1 MADLFKLI
9 RVLLQSSKGTGFSKV
24 LIFFSLVTGVIAGV
38 ANAGFIVLIN
48 TSLSAG
54 PAARGRLLWI
64 FAGLCIVLP
73 VSRFLSAVLLSRIVQ
88 SVRAEMELRL
98 CRRILAAPLRQIEEI
113 GPPRLLAALN
123 DDVGTIA
130 IAFGNIP
137 VLLRLIAVVAGCL
150 VYLGWLSWWLL
161 LLVIVALAIATF
173 TYQVPTVL
181 GRQRFKRSRE
191 LSDVLFQ
198 HFRGLTEGIKELK
211 IHRQRRRAFNVHY
224 LEPTAR
230 ARAQNRIAAQT
241 VFAVAESWTQ
251 LTTFLILG
259 LLLFALPALSKISLP
274 ALTGYVIGFLYILNP
289 MEAILSRFPEMSQA
303 VISVQQL
310 QRLDLQLDEK
320 ADAVD
325 GQPAQSE
332 GAEGE
337 PRWRRLTFSAV
348 THQYYNERDERNFT
362 LGPIDL
368 TLQPGETVFL
378 VGGNGS
384 GKTTLAKLIMGL
396 YLPETG
402 EVRLDDERIDDA
414 NREKLRSLFSVVF
427 SDFYLF
433 ENLLGLDKP
442 HLVAETQTYLAHLQ
456 LESKVKV
463 DGGTL
468 STINLSQGQRKR
480 LALLTAYLE
489 DRPIYLFDEWAADQ
503 DPQFKEVFYRQL
515 LPGLKAR
522 GKTVIVISHD
532 DRYYGLAERLIKL
545 DSGKVISDW
554 EAPELLEL
562 RVGSASLGA
571 RG

>member
-1 MADLFKLI
+1 MVDLIKLVRI
-9 RVLLQSSKGTGFSKV
+9 LVRSSKGTGFSKV
-24 LIFFSLVTGVIAGV
+24 LIFFSMVTGVIAGI
-38 ANAGFIVLIN
+38 ANAGFIVVIN
-48 TSLSAG
+48 TALSAG
-54 PAARGRLLWI
+54 PAARSRLIWI
-64 FAGLCIVLP
+64 FAALCIVLP

-88 SVRAEMELRL
+88 SARAEMELRL

-113 GPPRLLAALN
+113 GPPRLFAALT

-130 IAFGNIP
+130 VAFGNIP
-137 VLLRLIAVVAGCL
+137 VLLRLIAVVVGCL

-161 LLVIVALAIATF
+161 LLVIVSLAVATV
-173 TYQVPTVL
+173 TYQVPTAL
-181 GRQRFKRSRE
+181 GRQHFKRSRE

-211 IHRQRRRAFNVHY
+211 IHGQRRRAFTVQH

-230 ARAQNRIAAQT
+230 SRAQNRIGAQT

-259 LLLFALPALSKISLP
+259 LLLFALPAFHNVGLV

-289 MEAILSRFPEMSQA
+289 MEAILSRFPDMSQA
-303 VISVQQL
+303 VIAVQQL

-320 ADAVD
+320 ADVAD
-325 GQPAQSE
+325 WHPAGSE
-332 GAEGE
+332 RAEGE
-337 PRWRRLTFSAV
+337 PQWNRLTLAAV
-348 THQYYNERDERNFT
+348 THQYYNEKDERNFT
-362 LGPIDL
+362 LGPVDL
-368 TLQPGETVFL
+368 TIQRGECIFL

-396 YLPETG
+396 YLPESG
-402 EVRLDDERIDDA
+402 EVQLDDEPIDDA

-427 SDFYLF
+427 SDFFLF
-433 ENLLGLDKP
+433 DTLLGLDKP
-442 HLVAETQTYLAHLQ
+442 HLVAETQRYLAYLQ

-515 LPGLKAR
+515 LPSLKAR
-522 GKTVIVISHD
+522 GKTVVVISHD
-532 DRYYGLAERLIKL
+532 DRYYGMAERLIKL
-545 DSGKVISDW
+545 DSGKVISDR
-554 EAPELLEL
+554 EAPELREL
-562 RVGSASLGA
+562 RVGAAS
-571 RG
+571 RT